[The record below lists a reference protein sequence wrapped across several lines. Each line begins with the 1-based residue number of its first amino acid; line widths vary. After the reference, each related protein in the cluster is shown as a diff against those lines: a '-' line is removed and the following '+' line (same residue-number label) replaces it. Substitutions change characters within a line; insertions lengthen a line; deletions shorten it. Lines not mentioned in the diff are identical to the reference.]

1 MTPRLTTTP
10 PPPAV
15 GTRID
20 WPALPD
26 AVRAWVAAEIG
37 SPVVEAATQAGGF
50 SPGAAARLVCADGTR
65 AFVKAVGVPLN
76 PESPD
81 LHRKEIR
88 LAAAMPEHPALPRV
102 LATYDDG
109 MWVALLFEDL
119 QGRHPRL
126 PWEPTELTR
135 VLDTLAELA
144 PLLDPS
150 PLPADEL
157 GDLGK
162 DLTATLAA
170 WPELAA
176 APPADLAP
184 WTRKHLDRLAEL
196 AATPVASGTA
206 LVHVDLRADNML
218 LTGDGRVC
226 LFDWAQAAVG
236 PGWIDPAL
244 LMLEVDAYGGHDVD
258 AIIATHPL
266 TRDVDPEQVT
276 LAVLTVAGLL
286 HRQSRRPAPPGLP
299 KLRAYQ
305 RAYADA
311 STDWLRRRLGW

>member
-1 MTPRLTTTP
+1 MAPELTITP
-10 PPPAV
+10 PPPAT

-20 WPALPD
+20 WAALPG
-26 AVRAWVAAEIG
+26 AVRAWVVAELG

-50 SPGAAARLVCADGTR
+50 SPGVAARLVCADGTR
-65 AFVKAVGVPLN
+65 AFVKAVGEPLN
-76 PESPD
+76 PHSPQ

-88 LAAAMPEHPALPRV
+88 LASVMPEHPALPPV

-109 MWVALLFEDL
+109 VWVALLFEDV

-126 PWEPTELTR
+126 PWEPAELAR
-135 VLDTLAELA
+135 VLDTLTELT

-157 GDLGK
+157 GDLGQ
-162 DLTATLAA
+162 DLSETLAA

-176 APPADLAP
+176 APPADLDP
-184 WTRKHLDRLAEL
+184 WTSKHLDRLAER

-206 LVHVDLRADNML
+206 LVHVDLRADNVL
-218 LTGDGRVC
+218 LTADGRVC
-226 LFDWAQAAVG
+226 VFDWAQATVG
-236 PGWIDPAL
+236 PGWSDPTL
-244 LMLEVDAYGGHDVD
+244 LMLEVHAHGGHDVD

-266 TRDVDPEQVT
+266 TRDADPEQVT
-276 LAVLTVAGLL
+276 QFVLAVAGLM
-286 HRQSRRPAPPGLP
+286 HRQSRLPAPPGLP

-305 RAYADA
+305 RAYAEA
-311 STDWLRRRLGW
+311 STDWVRRRLGW